1 MPFGRCVR
9 YPHDV
14 RILAICGSLQAES
27 GNLALLRVA
36 ASSAPPGVQ
45 VVLFDGLRDLPHFNP
60 DLEASGAPDSVQR
73 WRQALGESQAVL
85 IATPEYGHSLPGAL
99 KNGIDWVIG
108 SGELEGKIVA
118 IAAAVPGADRGR
130 RGLQALRDTLSAVRA
145 TIIGGEPIPRG
156 PQFDA
161 QVTALVQALVEAA
174 CESGCVSGAPPS

>member
-1 MPFGRCVR
+1 MH
-9 YPHDV
+9 YPQRV

-36 ASSAPPGVQ
+36 SSSAPPGVQ

-73 WRQALGESQAVL
+73 WRQALGQSHAVL

-108 SGELEGKIVA
+108 SGELEQKIVA
-118 IAAAVPGADRGR
+118 ITAAVPGADRGR

-145 TIIGGEPIPRG
+145 TIMGGTPISRG
-156 PQFDA
+156 PQFEP
-161 QVTALVQALVEAA
+161 QVAALVQALVDAA
-174 CESGCVSGAPPS
+174 SSGDRVIGAPSSSTPTS